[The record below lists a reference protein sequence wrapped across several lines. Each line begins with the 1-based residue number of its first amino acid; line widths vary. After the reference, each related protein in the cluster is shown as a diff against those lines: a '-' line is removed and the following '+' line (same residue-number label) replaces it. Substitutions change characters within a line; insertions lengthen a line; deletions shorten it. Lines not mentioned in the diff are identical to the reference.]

1 MISTLGFSFCLIL
14 EIVSV
19 SSFKPTR
26 ANSSGS
32 MGDDDLIRRSKGV
45 DGERAKGRAGVHQ
58 NVVIICPEGCQQFGK
73 ALVLSF
79 NQ

>member
-1 MISTLGFSFCLIL
+1 MISTLGVQFLLDFRDRFRQFLLASPERTAPGRWGMMI
-14 EIVSV
+14 
-19 SSFKPTR
+19 SSAAVK
-26 ANSSGS
+26 AL
-32 MGDDDLIRRSKGV
+32 MV
-45 DGERAKGRAGVHQ
+45 RAKGRAGVHQ